1 MYDAWDSVSVVGTS
15 LFLPQAITAL
25 SSAAGS
31 QAPRALWS
39 FLGSVSTGVSIAA
52 FLAIGPIAEY
62 SDLRVRLMRPC
73 SLAGAAA
80 MLLFLAVQ
88 HPSMLWLAA
97 LSVVVMRVA
106 NRAAGLMYGALLR
119 DTSTP
124 GEPHPGD
131 ETTGSAPRRAGGSPA
146 RRPDE
151 QVPTWPSLASDAP
164 AEAAGTA
171 PRPQAAQQ
179 PAGGGPDS
187 EAAAIAAAHELA
199 ARGTAV
205 GYMGMLVYALLA
217 AACFLLPGMLVGSA
231 ADAAVVPVNASDPTG
246 PTVGAADTLGASYWL
261 EQMLPIVGIGA
272 FWACGA
278 LLVTFPHLTIQRPG
292 PPLPA
297 WVVHGFGCGPRPA
310 GCLSGACGCCCSGPD
325 RPRPPEQ
332 LAGARGGCSCRRA
345 ARLPCL
351 AVRVARFGATTGL
364 ADQAEALALT
374 WRLPGQDL
382 LWYLVSWMF
391 LSDAASTATS
401 SAALLVA
408 DELGVSSL
416 ELAAIAVLGM
426 VTAAGGATGWRLL
439 VRAGI
444 LSGTA
449 ALHVAILVLSAV
461 LGWVAFMASRW
472 ELYALTVIAG
482 VQLGAIASFTRS
494 LLVSMTPRDEQAR
507 IGALYEL
514 TQKGT
519 SWIGPL
525 AIGAAVQ
532 AMGEQHYRAIV
543 VITVAVEV
551 AIGWPMFLLCVN
563 ERRGAHAAAE
573 FDRVREAERGGA
585 ASPSQGSGRAVA
597 KQAAGA
603 GATGAPAGRNTPPPM
618 PNEVLSPLVL
628 ATRAAAKRGPQA
640 PSAPAREA
648 CSGGA
653 LVGVAGPPA
662 AALQASLLRSKSAAL
677 QL

>member
-297 WVVHGFGCGPRPA
+297 WVVHGFGC
-310 GCLSGACGCCCSGPD
+310 
-325 RPRPPEQ
+325 
-332 LAGARGGCSCRRA
+332 
-345 ARLPCL
+345 
-351 AVRVARFGATTGL
+351 GL

>member
-1 MYDAWDSVSVVGTS
+1 
-15 LFLPQAITAL
+15 
-25 SSAAGS
+25 
-31 QAPRALWS
+31 
-39 FLGSVSTGVSIAA
+39 
-52 FLAIGPIAEY
+52 
-62 SDLRVRLMRPC
+62 MRPC

-97 LSVVVMRVA
+97 LSVVAMRVA
-106 NRAAGLMYGALLR
+106 NRVAGLMYGALLR

-124 GEPHPGD
+124 GEPLPT
-131 ETTGSAPRRAGGSPA
+131 EEASVAAPAPAGGSPVRGSEEDLA
-146 RRPDE
+146 A
-151 QVPTWPSLASDAP
+151 WPKLVNDAP
-164 AEAAGTA
+164 VAAAVA
-171 PRPQAAQQ
+171 PQPPPVKQPPAAIS
-179 PAGGGPDS
+179 PDG
-187 EAAAIAAAHELA
+187 EAAAVAAAHELA

-205 GYMGMLVYALLA
+205 GYLGMLVYALLA
-217 AACFLLPGMLVGSA
+217 AACFLLPGMLVGPT
-231 ADAAVVPVNASDPTG
+231 VGPTGVPVNASDTG
-246 PTVGAADTLGASYWL
+246 GPSIVVADPLGTTYWL
-261 EQMLPIVGIGA
+261 EQLLPIAGIGA

-278 LLVTFPHLTIQRPG
+278 LLVSFPHLAIQRPG

-297 WVVHGFGCGPRPA
+297 WVVHGSGCGPRSA
-310 GCLSGACGCCCSGPD
+310 GCLSSVCGCCFTDPD
-325 RPRPPEQ
+325 HSAASHEE
-332 LAGARGGCSCRRA
+332 AGEEGDSSCRRA
-345 ARLPCL
+345 ARCPCM
-351 AVRVARFGATTGL
+351 AARVARFGATTGL

-374 WRLPGQDL
+374 WRLPGRDL

-449 ALHVAILVLSAV
+449 ALHVAILVLSAI
-461 LGWVAFMASRW
+461 LSWVAFMSSRW

-525 AIGAAVQ
+525 VIGAAVQ
-532 AMGEQHYRAIV
+532 AMGEQHYRNIV
-543 VITVAVEV
+543 VTTVAVEV
-551 AIGWPMFLLCVN
+551 AIGWPMFLLCVS

-573 FDRVREAERGGA
+573 FDRVREAGRVGTGGPSTGGGLSA
-585 ASPSQGSGRAVA
+585 AKPAAGR
-597 KQAAGA
+597 GA
-603 GATGAPAGRNTPPPM
+603 GAARGTPSLT
-618 PNEVLSPLVL
+618 NEVLSPLML
-628 ATRAAAKRGPQA
+628 AKRAAARRSPERPSTAARGA
-640 PSAPAREA
+640 
-648 CSGGA
+648 GLDGA
-653 LVGVAGPPA
+653 LAVGPPA
-662 AALQASLLRSKSAAL
+662 PTAPPSLQSKSGAI

>member
-106 NRAAGLMYGALLR
+106 NRA
-119 DTSTP
+119 
-124 GEPHPGD
+124 
-131 ETTGSAPRRAGGSPA
+131 
-146 RRPDE
+146 
-151 QVPTWPSLASDAP
+151 
-164 AEAAGTA
+164 
-171 PRPQAAQQ
+171 
-179 PAGGGPDS
+179 
-187 EAAAIAAAHELA
+187 
-199 ARGTAV
+199 
-205 GYMGMLVYALLA
+205 
-217 AACFLLPGMLVGSA
+217 
-231 ADAAVVPVNASDPTG
+231 
-246 PTVGAADTLGASYWL
+246 
-261 EQMLPIVGIGA
+261 
-272 FWACGA
+272 
-278 LLVTFPHLTIQRPG
+278 
-292 PPLPA
+292 
-297 WVVHGFGCGPRPA
+297 
-310 GCLSGACGCCCSGPD
+310 
-325 RPRPPEQ
+325 
-332 LAGARGGCSCRRA
+332 
-345 ARLPCL
+345 
-351 AVRVARFGATTGL
+351 
-364 ADQAEALALT
+364 
-374 WRLPGQDL
+374 
-382 LWYLVSWMF
+382 
-391 LSDAASTATS
+391 AASTATS

-640 PSAPAREA
+640 PSAPAGEA

-662 AALQASLLRSKSAAL
+662 TALQASLLRSKSAAM